1 MSTEELF
8 YSFLSNPMKSH
19 LSSYFPTKKSIRQRL
34 CQKEIKSFKSH
45 SFSVGMPLCPDFC
58 SLGGDKTCKTKEL
71 SEKNVESVVLVLQ
84 GGFYHA
90 EGKSADLA
98 GMTGYKLRKT
108 KTGEVECGF
117 PFGSLDKIMK
127 LFEDKRVNYLVY
139 RKDEI
144 VHEYS
149 KGVVLNEYLKDANI
163 PPPVPKTAK
172 KPKEK
177 RNEKSPESNIRK
189 RKNR

>member
-1 MSTEELF
+1 M
-8 YSFLSNPMKSH
+8 M
-19 LSSYFPTKKSIRQRL
+19 
-34 CQKEIKSFKSH
+34 
-45 SFSVGMPLCPDFC
+45 G
-58 SLGGDKTCKTKEL
+58 KTKEL
-71 SEKNVESVVLVLQ
+71 SEKNPESVVLVLQ

-90 EGKSADLA
+90 EGKSAEALA

-127 LFEDKRVNYLVY
+127 LFEEKRVNYLVY

-144 VHEYS
+144 IHEYS

-163 PPPVPKTAK
+163 PPPVPATGSKAPV
-172 KPKEK
+172 PKAV
-177 RNEKSPESNIRK
+177 RNENTADGGEYFETKYDQKTVVLVPVTFRCPEELADKLKAISQEKWQTSFDAIITQILEKGLRDG
-189 RKNR
+189 

>member
-1 MSTEELF
+1 M
-8 YSFLSNPMKSH
+8 
-19 LSSYFPTKKSIRQRL
+19 
-34 CQKEIKSFKSH
+34 
-45 SFSVGMPLCPDFC
+45 G
-58 SLGGDKTCKTKEL
+58 KTKEL
-71 SEKNVESVVLVLQ
+71 SEKNPESVVLVLQ

-90 EGKSADLA
+90 EGKSAEALA

-127 LFEDKRVNYLVY
+127 LFEEKRVNYLVY

-144 VHEYS
+144 IHEYS

-163 PPPVPKTAK
+163 PPPKHDQKPVVLVPVTFRCPEELADKLKAISQ
-172 KPKEK
+172 EK
-177 RNEKSPESNIRK
+177 WQTSFDAIITQILEKGLRDG
-189 RKNR
+189 